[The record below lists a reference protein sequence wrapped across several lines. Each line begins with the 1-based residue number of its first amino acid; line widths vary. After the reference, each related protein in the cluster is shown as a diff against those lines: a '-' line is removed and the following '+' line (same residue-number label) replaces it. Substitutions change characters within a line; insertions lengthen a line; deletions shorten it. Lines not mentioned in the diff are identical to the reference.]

1 VVSDTGSGFEHKAN
15 TTSSSGL
22 GLPGLRERIES
33 VGGQFE
39 LRSNVGKG
47 TQLSARFSVA
57 DLEETVSAAP
67 GVN

>member
-1 VVSDTGSGFEHKAN
+1 MVSDTGSGFDHKAN
-15 TTSSSGL
+15 TTSNSGL

-47 TQLSARFSVA
+47 TQLIRFTVA